1 MFGIALGVAVL
12 ITVLS
17 VMNGFDFQ
25 IHKHLF
31 NISNQ
36 VTVSDISG
44 SLANW
49 QQLNKQVTQTKGVV
63 ASAPYVSGQGMLS
76 HQGTVQGI
84 MLTGILPKQETT
96 VSTIGKHM
104 VQGSMNALTSGSFG
118 IVIGQTLAV
127 NLGATVGDKI
137 TLITPKAT
145 ATPIGVMP
153 RFKRFKVVGVFRL
166 GDGAFGYDSGVVFT
180 NLHDAQK
187 LMQMGDNIS
196 GIRVKVDNLYAAP
209 QVASKLMQELPE
221 RYQVSNW
228 TQQYATYFQ
237 AISMEKTMMFVIL
250 LFIIAVAAFN
260 LISSLVMTVTDKQA
274 DIAILRTLGAKPRTI
289 MAIFMIQGSIIGF
302 LGTIIGVIGGILLAI
317 YAPNIVNFIEHTFHT
332 QFISASIYFINYL
345 PSKLELSNVLHVGL
359 AAFGMSLLATIYPA
373 WKASKTQPAE
383 ALRYE

>member
-1 MFGIALGVAVL
+1 
-12 ITVLS
+12 
-17 VMNGFDFQ
+17 
-25 IHKHLF
+25 
-31 NISNQ
+31 
-36 VTVSDISG
+36 
-44 SLANW
+44 
-49 QQLNKQVTQTKGVV
+49 
-63 ASAPYVSGQGMLS
+63 MLS